1 MMPNNDLRYVG
12 ALQDFGEPFVALYVD
27 LSKRRLYLMVRV
39 NAESDDMDYAVT
51 EVDVKEVE
59 AYMKETMSLS
69 SLLRGKEFWM
79 AVFANQHLRIYKDDI
94 PDLEESID
102 DVDDFNPEYCDDE
115 FWIETFLK
123 RMKKNMPL
131 EIAKRS

>member
-27 LSKRRLYLMVRV
+27 LPKRRLYLMVRV
-39 NAESDDMDYAVT
+39 NAESDDMDYAVA

-69 SLLRGKEFWM
+69 SLLQGKEFWM

-123 RMKKNMPL
+123 RMKNNMPL

>member
-1 MMPNNDLRYVG
+1 
-12 ALQDFGEPFVALYVD
+12 
-27 LSKRRLYLMVRV
+27 
-39 NAESDDMDYAVT
+39 
-51 EVDVKEVE
+51 
-59 AYMKETMSLS
+59 
-69 SLLRGKEFWM
+69 M
-79 AVFANQHLRIYKDDI
+79 AVFANQHLKIYKNDI

-123 RMKKNMPL
+123 RMKNNMPL